1 MKKRRKWYGLKII
14 VPALLILPPLGLYLL
29 WRSPR
34 SNRVKV
40 FVTVVLI
47 LLVGVGRVAYVKSG
61 IYEKWAE
68 PPIPE
73 SGFDVTRDSR
83 GGYEI
88 ERILPLERKVFN
100 DAVKEMR
107 RTSKD
112 PSWTSLQ
119 GVSIYTADPESRA
132 FSIIAK
138 RYGLDTS
145 EVELIYMKVSS
156 RLARER

>member
-1 MKKRRKWYGLKII
+1 MKKRRKWYGLKTL

-29 WRSPR
+29 WISPR

-47 LLVGVGRVAYVKSG
+47 LLLGVGRVAYVKSG

-73 SGFDVTRDSR
+73 SGFDVTRDAR
-83 GGYEI
+83 GRYEI

-100 DAVKEMR
+100 DAVREIKR
-107 RTSKD
+107 ASKD

-119 GVSIYTADPESRA
+119 GEAIYAADPESRA
-132 FSIIAK
+132 FSTVGR
-138 RYGLDTS
+138 RYGMDPLD
-145 EVELIYMKVSS
+145 VELIYMKVSS